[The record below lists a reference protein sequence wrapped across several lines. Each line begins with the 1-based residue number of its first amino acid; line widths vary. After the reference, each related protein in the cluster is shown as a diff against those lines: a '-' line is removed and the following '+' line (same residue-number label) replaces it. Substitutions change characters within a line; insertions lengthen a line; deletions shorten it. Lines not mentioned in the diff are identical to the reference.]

1 MDLASLLAEEED
13 APGRGGGAS
22 VQTDY
27 SKYVGK
33 PYAIEEL
40 RRAQSVSD
48 VGREVSQLFHTYG
61 LDVQRKKNLHLIDAG
76 KTLVYAAGN
85 AVVFENVESGA
96 KRYLLGLDEGGVGCV
111 TIHPSTR
118 IFAVG
123 GRGFQPKIYIYT
135 YPDMKVRPPFSTKPP
150 AAFKSMPK
158 C

>member
-13 APGRGGGAS
+13 AHGGHGPGA
-22 VQTDY
+22 QTDY

-33 PYAIEEL
+33 PYVSEQL
-40 RRAQSVSD
+40 RRPQSVSD

-85 AVVFENVESGA
+85 AVVFEDVESGA

-111 TIHPSTR
+111 SIHPSTS

-135 YPDMKVRPPFSTKPP
+135 YPEMKVGLLPLLE
-150 AAFKSMPK
+150 
-158 C
+158 